1 MDVQPIP
8 PTLGPEFRTEILLL
22 LQWGAVRGAPIS
34 FYAAQAMR
42 SLKKFNTT
50 FIRLLHFFLKPFR
63 AACVI
68 RRVSEQSVDHDES
81 KCA

>member
-34 FYAAQAMR
+34 FRRSSDAM
-42 SLKKFNTT
+42 LKK
-50 FIRLLHFFLKPFR
+50 I
-63 AACVI
+63 
-68 RRVSEQSVDHDES
+68 
-81 KCA
+81 